1 MGNYKIIQDEKAF
14 KEFIDWL
21 PELEKDETYYL
32 SLFARKKY
40 DTTGT
45 LKSDKSQIK
54 RFTSDKKRMFDK
66 VKKLEVELGS
76 YRVKDIEV
84 PDNTLALYITPN
96 PRCVK
101 KASLK
106 TIKMLVDNIDKD
118 NYQNP
123 QAVALNAL
131 QVSKSRTVFVDF
143 DVDNK
148 VSDREG
154 YKNYGNYLKD
164 FAFNK
169 TGSRGCFDIIETN
182 GGYHVLVRP
191 SDVRENFKKGWH
203 QKISENQYI
212 DQSGDLLLPVPGTT
226 QGGFTPKFI

>member
-1 MGNYKIIQDEKAF
+1 MSNYKIIQDEKAF

-40 DTTGT
+40 DTTGA

-76 YRVKDIEV
+76 YRVKDMEV
-84 PDNTLALYITPN
+84 PQNALALYITPN

-143 DVDNK
+143 D
-148 VSDREG
+148 
-154 YKNYGNYLKD
+154 
-164 FAFNK
+164 
-169 TGSRGCFDIIETN
+169 FDIENRNYDRHIEDIAFEATGYHGSFDIVKTR
-182 GGYHVLVRP
+182 GGYHVLVKP
-191 SDVRENFKKGWH
+191 SKTIYKAWYQNMQG
-203 QKISENQYI
+203 NNT

-226 QGGFTPKFI
+226 